1 MNPSDVLLQVTT
13 VCHRICRLSGGVITQ
28 LLCSRSK
35 LRSTVNRHHMASR
48 YDSRNSMTKATVC
61 LHCEVD
67 AEPLRRYR
75 NGGYHPTH
83 LGDTFKDGR
92 YKILYKLGWGGFAT
106 VWLASDLKLVYSK
119 ALANKTWKTM

>member
-1 MNPSDVLLQVTT
+1 
-13 VCHRICRLSGGVITQ
+13 
-28 LLCSRSK
+28 
-35 LRSTVNRHHMASR
+35 MAST
-48 YDSRNSMTKATVC
+48 YDSRNSMTKAAEC

-67 AEPLRRYR
+67 AELLRRYR
-75 NGGYHPTH
+75 NGEYHPTH

-119 ALANKTWKTM
+119 ALANETWKTM